1 MLLQFILRRFIYML
15 IIMLAVSVIG
25 FVIIQLPPGDYL
37 SVYVERLKMAGY
49 EIDQAQL
56 AALKARYGLDQPA
69 AVQYLKW
76 MWGMFHGDFGQS
88 FEWNRPVFDLVME
101 RLPLTMVLSIATMIL
116 TYVFAI
122 PIGIYSATH
131 QYSPGDFLATVFGF
145 AGLAIPN
152 FLFALILMW
161 VLYSAFGLS
170 IGGLFSQEYLQ
181 VPWSWG
187 KAVDLLKHL
196 PVPLIVIGTS
206 GAAGLIRVMR
216 GCLLDELRKQ
226 YVVTARA
233 KGVSESK
240 LLFKYPVR
248 IALNPIISTVG
259 WALPAIVGGETIVA
273 IVLNLPTTGP
283 LLYRAL
289 ISQDM
294 YLAGSTVLF
303 LTFMTVVGILISDIL
318 LAVMDPRIRYEK

>member
-1 MLLQFILRRFIYML
+1 MLLQYILRRIGYMVM
-15 IIMLAVSVIG
+15 IMVAVSVIG
-25 FVIIQLPPGDYL
+25 FIIIQLPPGDYL
-37 SVYVERLKMAGY
+37 SIYIERLRMAGY
-49 EIDQAQL
+49 QIDQAQL
-56 AALKARYGLDQPA
+56 AALKVRYGLDQPA

-88 FEWNRPVFDLVME
+88 FEWSRPVFGLVME
-101 RLPLTMVLSIATMIL
+101 RLPLTMVLSVTTMFL
-116 TYVFAI
+116 TYAIAI

-145 AGLAIPN
+145 VGLAIPS

-181 VPWSWG
+181 APWSWG
-187 KAVDLLKHL
+187 KLVDLLKHL
-196 PVPLIVIGTS
+196 PVPLIVIGT
-206 GAAGLIRVMR
+206 GGTAGLIRVMR

-233 KGVSESK
+233 KGVSEVR
-240 LLFKYPVR
+240 LLFRYPVR
-248 IALNPIISTVG
+248 IALNPIVSTVG